1 MSDDAICEARFLGK
15 RDAMRGLVTW
25 LGKRAASMNDPHAKA
40 ILNSAAFDLGC
51 EIRDAA
57 RAKAEPQPSAI
68 SPQSPEYLESC
79 LRQFGP
85 SQDGTVERD
94 LAAAKAELQPSASMM
109 ERARTLLASD
119 YQPHQCNACGGV
131 YPNPECRHLR
141 NSRELKAIAPCE
153 PVGDTDLCAIIALAL
168 ARARREALE
177 EACAAAIWAVHD
189 ASLPSD
195 EEGRNYERRRIMAAA
210 IQQAIRA
217 LIPN

>member
-1 MSDDAICEARFLGK
+1 MTDEQR
-15 RDAMRGLVTW
+15 
-25 LGKRAASMNDPHAKA
+25 
-40 ILNSAAFDLGC
+40 
-51 EIRDAA
+51 
-57 RAKAEPQPSAI
+57 AEPQPPAI
-68 SPQSPEYLESC
+68 SPQSQEYLESC

-85 SQDGTVERD
+85 SQDGAVERD

-177 EACAAAIWAVHD
+177 EAARVADERDFGAYINPGSAEACALTIAA
-189 ASLPSD
+189 
-195 EEGRNYERRRIMAAA
+195 
-210 IQQAIRA
+210 AIRA